1 MPNGSCRPA
10 QPSGKPSMA
19 VRPRSSGGRT
29 ALLLALALAV
39 ATAGVVIWWGGALW
53 PAAPVALTDPG
64 SLTVEDGLLPPGL
77 TVVLETMVPPETLAL
92 PLRLTGRF
100 AEPMVAGGPPRHE
113 WPAVHAEAR
122 FEGPALSVAFD
133 DDGNRYRLTL
143 DRPALRLVIDRPG
156 RRDLVL
162 AGLGSG
168 AHAVRLEKISESAAP
183 RPFPVLYPGPGALS
197 LPAPAAGRQ
206 IEVIGDSEAVG
217 YGILSS
223 RRDCSDEEQF
233 AATDTS
239 LGFGPALARDLGADY
254 RLVARSGMG
263 LVRNYGGADAGR
275 SLSALYPLV
284 LPSDPMAEPLPGDWS
299 PALVV
304 LQLGTNDLSD
314 SDPPGLPPGY
324 AEAADEL
331 LHRLRA
337 TYPGATLLVMPTL
350 SPDAGRRAA
359 LEPVIADLTAAGGA
373 PVALVDGPDS
383 ELTAC
388 HWHPS
393 LRDHAAM
400 TKALERTL
408 ARLPDPWSAATP

>member
-1 MPNGSCRPA
+1 
-10 QPSGKPSMA
+10 MA
-19 VRPRSSGGRT
+19 VRPWSSGGRT
-29 ALLLALALAV
+29 ALFLALALAV
-39 ATAGVVIWWGGALW
+39 ATAGVVLWWGGALW

-77 TVVLETMVPPETLAL
+77 TVVLGAMVPPAAPAL
-92 PLRLTGRF
+92 PLRLTGRL

-122 FEGPALSVAFD
+122 LEGPALRVAFD
-133 DDGNRYRLTL
+133 DDENRYRLTL

-168 AHAVRLEKISESAAP
+168 THAVRLEKISESAAP
-183 RPFPVLYPGPGALS
+183 RPFPVLYPGPGATAR
-197 LPAPAAGRQ
+197 PAPAAGRQ

-217 YGILSS
+217 YGILSA

-233 AATDTS
+233 AATDTG
-239 LGFGPALARDLGADY
+239 LGFGPSLARDLGADY

-275 SLSALYPLV
+275 SLSALYPLA
-284 LPSDPMAEPLPGDWS
+284 LPSDPTALPLPDDWA
-299 PALVV
+299 PRVVV

-314 SDPPGLPPGY
+314 TEPPALPAGY
-324 AEAADEL
+324 AEAADDL
-331 LHRLRA
+331 LHRLRSA
-337 TYPGATLLVMPTL
+337 YPGATLLVMPTL
-350 SPDAGRRAA
+350 LPDAGRRAA
-359 LEPVIADLTAAGGA
+359 LEPIVAALTAEGGP
-373 PVALVDGPDS
+373 PVALVQGPEVD
-383 ELTAC
+383 LTAC

-400 TKALERTL
+400 VKVLEQTL
-408 ARLPDPWSAATP
+408 AALPDPWGPAAP